1 MTADSR
7 IAASCCG
14 FSTNAALAHDA
25 SGQRWLRTAPGRCIG
40 DLELHDDAER
50 LACYDAEFGKPTA
63 AVPTPASESAE
74 KDFGLAAHGTP
85 QQAEIATVTSV
96 VAAVARKRDGRFLV
110 TLANGQRWEQS
121 ELESKASVEAGDTVT
136 VRRASF
142 GSFLIVTKA
151 GIATRV
157 KRVK

>member
-1 MTADSR
+1 MR
-7 IAASCCG
+7 QASVG
-14 FSTNAALAHDA
+14 SGLRLVAALTICSQVHAAGPVHRCA
-25 SGQRWLRTAPGRCIG
+25 ELR
-40 DLELHDDAER
+40 DDAER

-63 AVPTPASESAE
+63 AVPTPASESTE

-85 QQAEIATVTSV
+85 QQPEISSVTSV
-96 VAAVARKRDGRFLV
+96 VATVAHQRDGRFLV
-110 TLANGQRWEQS
+110 TLANGQRWAQS

>member
-1 MTADSR
+1 MR
-7 IAASCCG
+7 QASVG
-14 FSTNAALAHDA
+14 SGLRLVAALAICSQVHA
-25 SGQRWLRTAPGRCIG
+25 AGPVHRCA
-40 DLELHDDAER
+40 ELHDDAER